1 MPSHLQNPG
10 RLRVSA
16 QALSWPKRVA
26 ARARNRGQEIMAIRN
41 RVVAFTMALAAVTY
55 LDRVCIGVLQTK
67 ISADLDLSRVQMGYI
82 FSAFAVAYAAFG
94 VPLARWADRDGA
106 RKVLTYVVLVWS
118 AFTMATA
125 LAWNFVSM
133 AVIRFLFGIGEA
145 GAWPSVARVYSR
157 WIPLSSR
164 GRIQGI
170 FFAGAHLSGG
180 VTPLVVMAMA
190 GWLQWR
196 MIFIVFG
203 AVGALWAVCWHIWF
217 RDEPRDHPSVSAEE
231 RDHIEATRGLATTT
245 QETGSWTRVFKT
257 PTVAPLCI
265 QAFANSYG
273 FYFFITWLPTY
284 LAQARGMK
292 GAELAIFSGLPL
304 MLSFV
309 ADLTGGEGSDKLA
322 RRIGLR
328 AARRAFGTG
337 GYVLA
342 AGSIFLA
349 TQLPSGFAAGLLI
362 AIGGACS
369 MLTLAPAWATAVDVG
384 GRHAGVTAGTMNTI
398 GQVGGILSPI
408 VLAYIVDATN
418 NWNLPLLVLAGIYGV
433 AALAWLAIN
442 PDQRVEAV

>member
-1 MPSHLQNPG
+1 
-10 RLRVSA
+10 
-16 QALSWPKRVA
+16 
-26 ARARNRGQEIMAIRN
+26 MAFAVRN

-55 LDRVCIGVLQTK
+55 LDRVCISVLAPR
-67 ISADLDLSRVQMGYI
+67 ISAELHLTRVEMSYI
-82 FSAFAVAYAAFG
+82 FSAFAVSYAAFG
-94 VPLARWADRDGA
+94 VPAAWWADRDGA
-106 RKVLTYVVLVWS
+106 RKVLTLVVLVWS
-118 AFTMATA
+118 AFTAATA
-125 LAWNFVSM
+125 AAWNFLSM
-133 AVIRFLFGIGEA
+133 LIIRFCFGIGEA

-180 VTPLVVMAMA
+180 VTPLIVAAMA

-196 MIFIVFG
+196 AIFLVFG
-203 AVGALWAVCWHIWF
+203 AVGTVWAVCWYAWF
-217 RDEPRDHPSVSAEE
+217 RDEPRQHKSVLAEE
-231 RDHIEATRGLATTT
+231 RDHIEATRGVSITKDQGNWMA
-245 QETGSWTRVFKT
+245 VFKT

-284 LAQARGMK
+284 LAEAHGMK
-292 GAELAIFSGLPL
+292 GAEWATFSGLPL

-328 AARRAFGTG
+328 NARRAFGVG

-342 AGSIFLA
+342 ALAIFLA
-349 TQLPSGFAAGLLI
+349 TRLGSGVAAGLFI

-369 MLTLAPAWATAVDVG
+369 MLTLAPAWASAVDVG
-384 GRHAGVTAGTMNTI
+384 GRHAGVTAGVMNTV

-408 VLAYIVDATN
+408 VLAYLVDATG
-418 NWNLPLLVLAGIYGV
+418 NWNLPLLVLAAIYAVAGV
-433 AALAWLAIN
+433 AWLAIN
-442 PDQRVEAV
+442 PEQRVEGA

>member
-1 MPSHLQNPG
+1 
-10 RLRVSA
+10 
-16 QALSWPKRVA
+16 
-26 ARARNRGQEIMAIRN
+26 
-41 RVVAFTMALAAVTY
+41 MALAAVTY
-55 LDRVCIGVLQTK
+55 LDRVCIAVLAPQ
-67 ISADLDLSRVQMGYI
+67 ISAELSLSRIEMGYI

-94 VPLARWADRDGA
+94 VPAAWWADRDGA
-106 RKVLTYVVLVWS
+106 RKVLTWVVLVWS
-118 AFTMATA
+118 GFTMATA
-125 LAWNFVSM
+125 IAWNFVSM

-157 WIPLSSR
+157 WIPSTER

-180 VTPLVVMAMA
+180 LTPLVVTAIA
-190 GWLQWR
+190 GWLEWR
-196 MIFIVFG
+196 AIFVVFG
-203 AVGALWAVCWHIWF
+203 LIGMVWALCWFSWF
-217 RDEPRDHPSVSAEE
+217 RDEPRDHAAVPAQE
-231 RDHIEATRGLATTT
+231 RDHIEATRGLSAAPAKSH
-245 QETGSWTRVFKT
+245 GGWTAVFKT
-257 PTVAPLCI
+257 PTVAPLCV

-284 LAQARGMK
+284 LAQAHGMK

-322 RRIGLR
+322 RKFSLR
-328 AARRAFGTG
+328 TARRVFGVG
-337 GYVLA
+337 GYALA
-342 AGSIFLA
+342 ATAIFLA
-349 TQLPSGFAAGLLI
+349 TQWHVGFGAGLLI

-384 GRHAGVTAGTMNTI
+384 GRHAGVTAGVMNTI

-408 VLAYIVDATN
+408 VLAYLVDATN
-418 NWNLPLLVLAGIYGV
+418 DWNLPLLVLAGIYGV

-442 PDQRVEAV
+442 PEQRVEKPA

>member
-1 MPSHLQNPG
+1 
-10 RLRVSA
+10 
-16 QALSWPKRVA
+16 
-26 ARARNRGQEIMAIRN
+26 MAISVRN

-55 LDRVCIGVLQTK
+55 LDRVCIAVLAPK
-67 ISADLDLSRVQMGYI
+67 ISAELDLSRIQMGYI

-94 VPLARWADRDGA
+94 VPLARWCDRDGA
-106 RKVLTYVVLVWS
+106 RKVLTWVVLIWS
-118 AFTMATA
+118 VFTMATA
-125 LAWNFVSM
+125 AAWNFTSM

-157 WIPLSSR
+157 WIPLAQR

-180 VTPLVVMAMA
+180 LTPLVVAALA
-190 GWLQWR
+190 GWLEWR
-196 MIFIVFG
+196 MIFIAFG
-203 AVGALWAVCWHIWF
+203 LVGSLWAVCWYAWF
-217 RDEPRDHPSVSAEE
+217 RDEPREHTAVTAEE
-231 RDHIEATRGLATTT
+231 RDHIEATRGLAGTD
-245 QETGSWTRVFKT
+245 QAGGSWTRVFKT
-257 PTVAPLCI
+257 PTVAPLCV

-304 MLSFV
+304 MLSFI

-342 AGSIFLA
+342 AFAIFMA

-362 AIGGACS
+362 AIDGACS

-384 GRHAGVTAGTMNTI
+384 GRHAGVTAGTMNTV
-398 GQVGGILSPI
+398 GQVGGILSPL
-408 VLAYIVDATN
+408 VLAYLVDATN
-418 NWNLPLLVLAGIYGV
+418 DWNLPLLVLAAIYGV
-433 AALAWLAIN
+433 AALAWLMIN
-442 PDQRVEAV
+442 PDQRVETN